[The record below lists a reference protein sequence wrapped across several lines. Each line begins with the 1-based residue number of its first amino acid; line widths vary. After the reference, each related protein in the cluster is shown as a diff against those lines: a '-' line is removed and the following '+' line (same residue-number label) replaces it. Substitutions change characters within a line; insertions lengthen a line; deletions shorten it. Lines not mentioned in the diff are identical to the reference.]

1 MRLNFPLLLLASAAF
16 VVAAFLVFAKPYVKD
31 AYLAFVP
38 PDMGMVLFTF
48 VNPSPRPV
56 CIVEI
61 SVDGRPAELHK
72 TEFNGTHAAMVPVDK
87 VCAGPFSTLQ
97 FTTLGYHVMFYGNV
111 SRVADVML
119 RLDDGSAISFVAELR
134 EAGGVHV
141 H

>member
-1 MRLNFPLLLLASAAF
+1 MRLNFSLLLLALAAF
-16 VVAAFLVFAKPYVKD
+16 AVAAFLVFTKPYVKD
-31 AYLAFVP
+31 AYFAFVP

-56 CIVEI
+56 CIVGV
-61 SVDGRPAELHK
+61 SVGGRPAELHK
-72 TEFNGTHAAMVPVDK
+72 TEFNGTHAAMVPVDR

-97 FTTLGYHVMFYGNV
+97 FTTLGYHVMFYGNA
-111 SRVADVML
+111 SRVADVVL